1 MVEVRCSRFLAVFR
15 DPQGA
20 CRTINAKNSGKI
32 EMLYWSAYWST
43 PDLDH
48 ELNTDR
54 VICPGAAPQTVRFL
68 RTAGSLAARHR
79 YHAAT
84 DR

>member
-1 MVEVRCSRFLAVFR
+1 
-15 DPQGA
+15 
-20 CRTINAKNSGKI
+20 
-32 EMLYWSAYWST
+32 MLYWSGYWST
-43 PDLDH
+43 PGLDH

-68 RTAGSLAARHR
+68 RTAGSLAARHK